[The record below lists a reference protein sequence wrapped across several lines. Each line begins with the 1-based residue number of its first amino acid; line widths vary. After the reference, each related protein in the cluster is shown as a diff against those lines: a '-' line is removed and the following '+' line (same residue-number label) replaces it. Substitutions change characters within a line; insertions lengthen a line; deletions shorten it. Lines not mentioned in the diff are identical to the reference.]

1 MEEVTENVWMFH
13 VCVPFIKWYCNNF
26 VASAVPLILLSEMMQ
41 PHSDESQK
49 TTLYHKV
56 NLLSEEIQEELKNIS
71 DAPRSQV
78 SNDIEVI
85 REISYQEKAPEAEF
99 VIRLFR
105 RYAIQ
110 AQSLKTGKGGKE
122 SIFHRSIHMG
132 KTQISSL
139 HAEGATFESKFTHL
153 AA

>member
-1 MEEVTENVWMFH
+1 
-13 VCVPFIKWYCNNF
+13 
-26 VASAVPLILLSEMMQ
+26 MMQ
-41 PHSDESQK
+41 PNSDESQK

-139 HAEGATFESKFTHL
+139 HAEGAIFELEFYAASCTAKLHL
-153 AA
+153 LRR

>member
-1 MEEVTENVWMFH
+1 MLSEVNQSNSSEKKAT
-13 VCVPFIKWYCNNF
+13 IYQK
-26 VASAVPLILLSEMMQ
+26 IGLLSI
-41 PHSDESQK
+41 
-49 TTLYHKV
+49 
-56 NLLSEEIQEELKNIS
+56 EIQEELKNIS

-85 REISYQEKAPEAEF
+85 REISYQERAPEAEF

-132 KTQISSL
+132 KAQISSL
-139 HAEGATFESKFTHL
+139 HTEGAQFLFLLKPSSLLRMRNRVLLCDSIHSNG
-153 AA
+153 

>member
-1 MEEVTENVWMFH
+1 MEQVTENVWMFH
-13 VCVPFIKWYCNNF
+13 VHVPIKWKCNNF

-49 TTLYHKV
+49 TTLYHKI

-85 REISYQEKAPEAEF
+85 REIFFS
-99 VIRLFR
+99 
-105 RYAIQ
+105 
-110 AQSLKTGKGGKE
+110 S
-122 SIFHRSIHMG
+122 SC
-132 KTQISSL
+132 ISSD
-139 HAEGATFESKFTHL
+139 SKFTL
-153 AA
+153 